1 MTTSEKKSYLRD
13 IITSYSEEINNK
25 EFDKIFPDL
34 NNSFKIVLLEFLL
47 NFLDRNELL
56 KLVTPFKA
64 SNQEILEVV
73 ENVLDYFKQ
82 PYNSFCFLEEIIE
95 FQLDLQNTDN
105 ESKKAYV
112 SALHL
117 VGVPEIYDVKDGL
130 GYTGFDQDYLIGN
143 GKRSLS
149 KWIDE
154 INREED
160 ADYKLSDFRR
170 LW

>member
-1 MTTSEKKSYLRD
+1 MTTSEKKSYIRE
-13 IITSYSEEINNK
+13 IITSYSKEINNK

-34 NNSFKIVLLEFLL
+34 SNSFKIVLLEFLL

-56 KLVTPFKA
+56 MLTKPFKA
-64 SNQEILEVV
+64 SNLEILEVV

-82 PYNSFCFLEEIIE
+82 PQNSFCFLDEIIK

-117 VGVPEIYDVKDGL
+117 VGVPEIYDVAYGK
-130 GYTGFDQDYLIGN
+130 GFVGSDQDYLISS
-143 GKRSLS
+143 GKRSLL

-160 ADYKLSDFRR
+160 AGYKLSDFRR

>member
-1 MTTSEKKSYLRD
+1 MTTSEKKSYIRE
-13 IITSYSEEINNK
+13 IITSYSKEINNK

-34 NNSFKIVLLEFLL
+34 SNSFKIVLLEFLL

-56 KLVTPFKA
+56 TLTKPFKA
-64 SNQEILEVV
+64 SNLEILEVV

-82 PYNSFCFLEEIIE
+82 PQNSFCFLDEIIK

-117 VGVPEIYDVKDGL
+117 VGVPEIYDVAYGK
-130 GYTGFDQDYLIGN
+130 GFVGSDQDYLIGS
-143 GKRSLS
+143 GKRSLL

-160 ADYKLSDFRR
+160 AGYKLSDFRR